1 MIKEESTINNLQHYI
16 VEDQYTI
23 NHHGFSLATYVS
35 ISDILGNVCLYITK
49 ESIADIVLHPTYK
62 KVDRLHSLGTERFF
76 LIRDTISE
84 VEDFV
89 DRNNLRNKPDY
100 FGVKPTVYMD
110 DNFEKVYRSLLA
122 QYKEDHKG

>member
-1 MIKEESTINNLQHYI
+1 MAFHWQH
-16 VEDQYTI
+16 
-23 NHHGFSLATYVS
+23 
-35 ISDILGNVCLYITK
+35 ISYMLGNVCLYITE
-49 ESIADIVLHPTYK
+49 ESIADIVLHPTYE
-62 KVDRLHSLGTERFF
+62 KVDHLHSLGTERFF